1 MATIIAVHGTF
12 ATGPEEGEGW
22 WQRGGAL
29 DRDIRELVEADDSRL
44 DFAPHVWDGQN
55 SETSRRAAGQA
66 LLQRLA
72 ALEQKGEKYCLIGHS
87 HGGSVIASALF
98 RHPGDE
104 AVEPRRTSRT
114 SRGPGSE
121 RCAPMARIAPAGMAG
136 RAAGRRYST
145 LMPFSL
151 KYLSAPGCQGM
162 PPRLEVCHSGQ
173 CWVCDFAL
181 TQPTRRRRRARRGGA
196 PGSAPRP

>member
-98 RHPGDE
+98 
-104 AVEPRRTSRT
+104 
-114 SRGPGSE
+114 
-121 RCAPMARIAPAGMAG
+121 
-136 RAAGRRYST
+136 AAGSRKNSLPGLSRWLTVGTPFIRGRKRGFLFSRLGFLGKSAYISF
-145 LMPFSL
+145 LALPFSMAAEFVWWSMREGESSDL
-151 KYLSAPGCQGM
+151 
-162 PPRLEVCHSGQ
+162 
-173 CWVCDFAL
+173 L
-181 TQPTRRRRRARRGGA
+181 TASIGA
-196 PGSAPRP
+196 PFFLLPFILLHALLW